1 MSTLPDYEAIIARL
15 SSQIEKL
22 EARIDALENQ
32 SAKQQVSPEVVDL
45 IAAAVAAY
53 MGKRARVKFIRRVG
67 TTDADAWTTQG
78 RVAVAGRH
86 EISRIT
92 NW

>member
-45 IAAAVAAY
+45 IAAAVVAF

-86 EISRIT
+86 EISRTT